1 VIHGRRTCADNAV
14 RKKER
19 AMKVR
24 GLKVSNPNGVFTYD
38 VSVIF
43 CGSETT
49 VEVAANTMTEA
60 ARLVETAGYA
70 LVKAPD

>member
-1 VIHGRRTCADNAV
+1 
-14 RKKER
+14 
-19 AMKVR
+19 MKVR
-24 GLKVSNPNGVFTYD
+24 GLKVSNPNGVFIYD

-43 CGSETT
+43 CDSETT

-70 LVKAPD
+70 LVKVPD